1 MKITMTAS
9 IAALAISLSSFT
21 AVQASPAEDV
31 KAFQGYFKSK
41 FKDTKFDD
49 YVNGIYSIDP
59 ASRKQ
64 WEEIEEFPPY
74 ELAMDDGEAMWNKA
88 FANGK
93 GYKDCF
99 AGKLEDIRSTYPR
112 YDEKADTIRTIE
124 GDINKCRTDNG
135 EKPLK
140 WKKGKIAALSAYI
153 AYQGR
158 GKEIAI
164 KMPSTEKEL
173 AWYNKGK
180 TFFYAKRGQL
190 NMACADCHVYNS
202 GNSIRAD
209 KLSPA
214 LGHPSHFPVYR
225 SKWGGM
231 GTLHRRYAG
240 CNKNIR
246 AKPFKAQSDEY
257 KALEYFQVVMSSGLK
272 WNGPG
277 ARK

>member
-1 MKITMTAS
+1 MKITMTAT
-9 IAALAISLSSFT
+9 IAALAFGLMPLT
-21 AVQASPAEDV
+21 ATQAAPADDV
-31 KAFQGYFKSK
+31 KAFQDYYGNK
-41 FKDTKFDD
+41 FKETKFDD
-49 YVNGIYSIDP
+49 YVNGIYSIDAP
-59 ASRKQ
+59 SREQ

-74 ELAMDDGEAMWNKA
+74 ELAVETGEELWNIA
-88 FANGK
+88 FKNGK
-93 GYKDCF
+93 GFKDCF
-99 AGKLEDIRSTYPR
+99 TGDVAAIRSQYPR
-112 YDEKADTIRTIE
+112 YDAKADTIVTLE

-135 EKPLK
+135 EKAFG
-140 WKKGKIAALSAYI
+140 WKKGNIAAVSAYV

-158 GKEIAI
+158 GKEIAV
-164 KMPSTEKEL
+164 KMPTSDKEL

-202 GNSIRAD
+202 GQFIRGD
-209 KLSPA
+209 KLSPG

-225 SKWGGM
+225 SKWGSM

-257 KALEYFQVVMSSGLK
+257 KALEYFQAIMSNGLK

>member
-1 MKITMTAS
+1 MNITMTAT
-9 IAALAISLSSFT
+9 IAALAFSLMPFT
-21 AVQASPAEDV
+21 ATQASPADDV
-31 KAFQGYFKSK
+31 KAFQGFYTKK
-41 FKDTKFDD
+41 FTDTKFDD
-49 YVNGIYSIDP
+49 YINGIYSIDP

-74 ELAMDDGEAMWNKA
+74 ELAVEAGEEIWNKA

-93 GYKDCF
+93 GFKDCF
-99 AGKLEDIRSTYPR
+99 KGDIADIRAKYPH
-112 YDEKADTIRTIE
+112 YDEKADTIITLE
-124 GDINKCRTDNG
+124 SEINKCLTDQG
-135 EKPLK
+135 EKALK
-140 WKKGKIAALSAYI
+140 WKKGKIADVSAYV
-153 AYQGR
+153 AFQGR
-158 GKEIAI
+158 GKPIAV
-164 KMPSTEKEL
+164 KTPSSDKEL

-202 GNSIRAD
+202 GNLIRSE

-225 SKWGGM
+225 SKWGSM

-257 KALEYFQVVMSSGLK
+257 KALEYFQAIMSTGLK

>member
-1 MKITMTAS
+1 MKITMTAT
-9 IAALAISLSSFT
+9 IAALAFSLMPFT
-21 AVQASPAEDV
+21 AIQASPADDV
-31 KAFQGYFKSK
+31 KAFQGFYTKK
-41 FKDTKFDD
+41 FTDTKFDD
-49 YVNGIYSIDP
+49 YINGIYSIDS

-74 ELAMDDGEAMWNKA
+74 ELAIEAGEEIWNQA

-93 GYKDCF
+93 GFKDCF
-99 AGKLEDIRSTYPR
+99 KGDVANIRTKYPHYED
-112 YDEKADTIRTIE
+112 KADTIVTLE
-124 GDINKCRTDNG
+124 SDINKCLTDNG
-135 EKPLK
+135 EKALK
-140 WKKGKIAALSAYI
+140 WKKGKMADVSAYV
-153 AYQGR
+153 AYQAR
-158 GKEIAI
+158 GKEIAV
-164 KMPSTEKEL
+164 KMPSSAKEL

-202 GNSIRAD
+202 GNFIRAD

-225 SKWGGM
+225 SKWGSM
-231 GTLHRRYAG
+231 GTLHRRYGG

-257 KALEYFQVVMSSGLK
+257 KALEYFQAIMSTGLK